1 LAKTRILSQLRC
13 DLSQFFCSRVQLI
26 SLIFMML
33 ISTQAVASVP
43 RIILF
48 GDSLTAGPGVGAQE
62 TLSAQ
67 LSERLKKSGFNT
79 EVVNA
84 GVSGDTTE
92 TGLARLDYTLE
103 GGAVDLAVI
112 ELGANDMLRGL
123 DPLKARTN
131 LEKIIT
137 AFQAKN
143 ARILLVTMVAGENW
157 GQTYKKAFD
166 SIYPDLAQ
174 KFGVQLVPFIMQDIW
189 GDPGLLIG
197 DGLHPNAQGIAK
209 MVDRIAPQIETVLKT
224 THRD

>member
-1 LAKTRILSQLRC
+1 
-13 DLSQFFCSRVQLI
+13 
-26 SLIFMML
+26 
-33 ISTQAVASVP
+33 
-43 RIILF
+43 
-48 GDSLTAGPGVGAQE
+48 
-62 TLSAQ
+62 
-67 LSERLKKSGFNT
+67 
-79 EVVNA
+79 
-84 GVSGDTTE
+84 VSGDTTE

>member
-1 LAKTRILSQLRC
+1 MAKIRNLSQLAC
-13 DLSQFFCSRVQLI
+13 DLSRFFCSGVQLL
-26 SLIFMML
+26 SLISMIL
-33 ISTQAVASVP
+33 ISTQAIASAP

-48 GDSLTAGPGVGAQE
+48 GDSLTAGPGVAAQD

-67 LSERLKKSGFNT
+67 LSERLKKSGYTT

-103 GGAVDLAVI
+103 GGSVDLAVI

-157 GQTYKKAFD
+157 GQTYKKVFD
-166 SIYPDLAQ
+166 SIYPELAK
-174 KFGVQLVPFIMQDIW
+174 KFGVPLVPFIMQDIW
-189 GDPGLLIG
+189 GDPRLLIG

-224 THRD
+224 IHRD

>member
-1 LAKTRILSQLRC
+1 
-13 DLSQFFCSRVQLI
+13 VQ
-26 SLIFMML
+26 
-33 ISTQAVASVP
+33 

-48 GDSLTAGPGVGAQE
+48 GDSLTAGPGVAAQE

-67 LSERLKKSGFNT
+67 LSERLKKAGFKV

-103 GGAVDLAVI
+103 GGAVDIVVV

-123 DPLKARTN
+123 DPLKTRLN
-131 LEKIIT
+131 LEKIIS

-143 ARILLVTMVAGENW
+143 AHILLVTMVAGENW
-157 GQTYKKAFD
+157 GQTYKKGFD
-166 SIYPDLAQ
+166 SIYPELAH
-174 KFGVQLVPFIMQDIW
+174 KFGVSLVPFIMQDIW
-189 GDPGLLIG
+189 GEPRLLIG

-209 MVDRIAPQIETVLKT
+209 MVDRIAPQIESVLNST
-224 THRD
+224 NRR

>member
-1 LAKTRILSQLRC
+1 MTRARNGSNQRSKALAGLVNAPSWAMPAIPLVLR
-13 DLSQFFCSRVQLI
+13 LAR
-26 SLIFMML
+26 
-33 ISTQAVASVP
+33 
-43 RIILF
+43 R
-48 GDSLTAGPGVGAQE
+48 GLTAGPGVAAQE

-67 LSERLKKSGFNT
+67 LSERLKKAGFKV

-103 GGAVDLAVI
+103 GGAVDIVVV

-123 DPLKARTN
+123 DPLKTRLN
-131 LEKIIT
+131 LEKIIS

-143 ARILLVTMVAGENW
+143 AHILLVTMVAGENW

-166 SIYPDLAQ
+166 SIYPELAH
-174 KFGVQLVPFIMQDIW
+174 KFGVSLVPFIMQDIW
-189 GDPGLLIG
+189 GEPRLLIG

-209 MVDRIAPQIETVLKT
+209 MVDRIAPQIESVLNST
-224 THRD
+224 NRR